1 MRIGI
6 EAQRIGRPKKHGMD
20 IVAIETLRSL
30 QKLDTQNNYVVFVKP
45 DEDSH
50 LIKSTANMEV
60 VVAGSGPYPVWEQ
73 VYLPKAAKKY
83 GVDLLHCTGNTAPL
97 VCPVPLV
104 LTLHDIIYL
113 EKLHF
118 DKGTL
123 YQRFGNLYRRLVVP
137 RILPQCKAILTVS
150 NFERDRITQFL
161 GLPQGRIETL
171 YNGVGSHFQ
180 PVTDEKER
188 ASIRKKFNLPER
200 YIFFLGNTDPK
211 KNVIGVLKALS
222 IFFRNNPSD
231 LKLVMPDYNRE
242 HLKSLLQEVGDPN
255 LESRI
260 QLVGY
265 IPNQELPGIYSLA
278 ECSLYPSLR
287 ESFGIPIL
295 EAMGSGTPVIT
306 STTSSM
312 PEVAGDAALLVDPHQ
327 PEAIAA
333 ALAKV
338 IQDADLRQS
347 LRLKGIERAKAFSWD
362 KTASQLLS
370 IYDRVY
376 SSIPRT

>member
-30 QKLDTQNNYVVFVKP
+30 QKLDSQNEYVVFVKP
-45 DEDSH
+45 DQDSH
-50 LIKSTANMEV
+50 LIPSTSNMEIV
-60 VVAGSGPYPVWEQ
+60 VDGPGPYPVWEQ

-97 VCPVPLV
+97 SCPVPLV

-118 DKGTL
+118 NQGTL

-171 YNGVGSHFQ
+171 YNGVGAHFQ
-180 PVTDEKER
+180 PVTNPE
-188 ASIRKKFNLPER
+188 AQAAIRKKYHLPER

-222 IFFRNNPSD
+222 LYFQQHPSD

-242 HLKSLLQEVGDPN
+242 HLKALLQEVGDSS
-255 LESRI
+255 LEGRI

-333 ALAKV
+333 ALARLM
-338 IQDADLRQS
+338 QDHTLRAS
-347 LRLKGIERAKAFSWD
+347 LVAQGLERAKAFSWD
-362 KTASQLLS
+362 QTARQLLTL
-370 IYDRVY
+370 YDRVY
-376 SSIPRT
+376 ASLPRS